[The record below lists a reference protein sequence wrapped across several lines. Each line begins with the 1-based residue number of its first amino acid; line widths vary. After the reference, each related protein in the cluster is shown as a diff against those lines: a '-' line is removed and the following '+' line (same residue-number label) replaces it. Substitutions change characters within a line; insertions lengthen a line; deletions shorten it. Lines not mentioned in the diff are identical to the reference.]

1 MILATSNSIAIPYSL
16 FLYSNLAFQ
25 IDIMPFGRKRT
36 GGYGAGKR
44 KRLQNLQLARDKK
57 ISRDESVAT
66 TSSATV
72 TTPTRMAGGVSSYAC
87 FIYYRCLQ
95 NI

>member
-1 MILATSNSIAIPYSL
+1 
-16 FLYSNLAFQ
+16 
-25 IDIMPFGRKRT
+25 MPFGRKRT

-44 KRLQNLQLARDKK
+44 ERLQNLQLARDKK

-72 TTPTRMAGGVSSYAC
+72 AMPGLVPTTGEVSSNAC
-87 FIYYRCLQ
+87 FIYYRC
-95 NI
+95 

>member
-1 MILATSNSIAIPYSL
+1 
-16 FLYSNLAFQ
+16 
-25 IDIMPFGRKRT
+25 MPFGRKRT

-87 FIYYRCLQ
+87 FILPMLTEHMITMFSP